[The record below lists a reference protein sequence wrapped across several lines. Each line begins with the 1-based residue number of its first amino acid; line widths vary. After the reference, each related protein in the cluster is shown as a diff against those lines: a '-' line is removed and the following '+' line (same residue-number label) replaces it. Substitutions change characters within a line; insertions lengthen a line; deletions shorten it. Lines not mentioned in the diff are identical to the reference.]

1 MNSADDKLRD
11 LIAEQAAEWLVA
23 NREGLTAQ
31 ERQAFVA
38 WLQTSPVHIEEYL
51 AHSTIAADMRKAC
64 ELSDDALSDLL
75 ARARAQPDPI
85 SSTASERMTTRAT
98 QVRVLGWWPAAMI
111 AASAAVVGMTWFGL
125 ETFWP
130 IMRGARQES
139 VAEFRMSTGHG
150 EQRSLRLIDNTIVH
164 LNTDSTVI
172 IRYSDL
178 ERVVTL
184 QRGEADFE
192 VVHEP
197 RRTFRVVAGSVQV
210 IDVGTKFDVHVG
222 RDTTVVTVVEGDV
235 AVSPVSDGQGA
246 IPIGANHQITVV
258 DGSWPP
264 AKPIAVDAQRTTAW
278 IHRQIVFNN
287 AALDKVAAEFN
298 RYALKPIV
306 IVTPGL
312 QKLEISGIFAT
323 DDTAAF
329 IAFLRSLDSV
339 RVQETDTQIRVS
351 GNPK

>member
-1 MNSADDKLRD
+1 
-11 LIAEQAAEWLVA
+11 
-23 NREGLTAQ
+23 
-31 ERQAFVA
+31 
-38 WLQTSPVHIEEYL
+38 
-51 AHSTIAADMRKAC
+51 
-64 ELSDDALSDLL
+64 
-75 ARARAQPDPI
+75 
-85 SSTASERMTTRAT
+85 
-98 QVRVLGWWPAAMI
+98 MI

-139 VAEFRMSTGHG
+139 VAELRMSTGHG
-150 EQRSLRLIDNTIVH
+150 EQRSLRLTDNTIVH

-172 IRYSDL
+172 IRYSDF

-192 VVHEP
+192 VVHDP
-197 RRTFRVVAGSVQV
+197 RRAFRVVAGSVQV

-235 AVSPVSDGQGA
+235 AVSSVSDGRGA
-246 IPIGANHQITVV
+246 IPIGANHQITVI

-278 IHRQIVFNN
+278 IHRQIVFNH
-287 AALDKVAAEFN
+287 ASLDKVATEFN
-298 RYALKPIV
+298 QYALKPIV

-312 QKLEISGIFAT
+312 QKLEISGIFNI
-323 DDTAAF
+323 DNTAAF

-339 RVQETDTQIRVS
+339 RVEETETQIRVS